1 MSTTERITLEE
12 EIDYLDSYLGLQKM
26 RLDSKMEYKIELDLK
41 QNIKEYSLPPMLI
54 QPLVENS
61 ILHGISSLKDRIG
74 WVIVRFE
81 EDEEYIKVTVKDNG
95 IGIKASQKIKGK
107 SKQLHK
113 SFATQI
119 LRERINII
127 NYLKNKNQKGD
138 PDPESSSG

>member
-1 MSTTERITLEE
+1 
-12 EIDYLDSYLGLQKM
+12 
-26 RLDSKMEYKIELDLK
+26 
-41 QNIKEYSLPPMLI
+41 MLI

-127 NYLKNKNQKGD
+127 NYLKNKIKRETLTLNQVQGD
-138 PDPESSSG
+138 RGCGGRVRP